1 MNLLPLQ
8 ILPLWTTSLLAL
20 SLLGGGSYMIWDYA
34 ATRFVNMT
42 ALIAGVLMLALAL
55 TVRPLAFLLC
65 ERKSLWRPPLS
76 IESDSRWRIE
86 RPDGTVLS
94 VEAHGPADAP
104 TILMTHGW
112 GLDSTVWCS
121 FRKHLAGPF
130 RLVTWDLPGLGR
142 SKAPK
147 NGDYSLEKMAADLE
161 AVLNSCGEQPVIL
174 LGHSIGGMITLT
186 FCRLFPHHLEG
197 RVTGLVLQN
206 TTYTDPLQ
214 TIKYGRL
221 MRALRG
227 PVLLPLLY
235 LHILFSPLIWAFN
248 LLSYLLGTAHLLTHM
263 TQFGGGETAEQLE
276 FATRFNLPQSPA
288 VKARGILA
296 MFRYDATTVLPTI
309 PVPVLICTGGRDVFT
324 SAKAGETLCEQIPR
338 SQKLHIDSAGHL
350 TLLEHNERFCQ
361 AVSAFG
367 SSCLLTEPSWA
378 RTHP

>member
-1 MNLLPLQ
+1 MNLLPLP

-20 SLLGGGSYMIWDYA
+20 SLLGGGSFLLWGWTA
-34 ATRFVNMT
+34 RFLVGTSYLMVG
-42 ALIAGVLMLALAL
+42 LIMLMLALV
-55 TVRPLAFLLC
+55 VRPLAFLIC
-65 ERKSLWRPPLS
+65 ERKNLWDPPLPTT
-76 IESDSRWRIE
+76 SDSRWRIK

-112 GLDSTVWCS
+112 GLNSTVWCY

-130 RLVTWDLPGLGR
+130 RVVTWDLPGLGR
-142 SKAPK
+142 SKPPK
-147 NGDYSLEKMAADLE
+147 NGDYSLEKMARDLE
-161 AVLNSCGEQPVIL
+161 AVLNSCGEKPVIL

-186 FCRLFPHHLEG
+186 FCRLFPHHLG
-197 RVTGLVLQN
+197 SRVTGLVLQN

-214 TIKYGRL
+214 TIKYGRI
-221 MRALRG
+221 MRALKV

-235 LHILFSPLIWAFN
+235 LNIIFSPLIWAFN
-248 LLSYLLGTAHLLTHM
+248 LLSYLLGTAHLLTHL

-324 SAKAGETLCEQIPR
+324 SAEAGETLSKRIPR

-367 SSCLLTEPSWA
+367 SSCLRAEPSWA